1 MPQEFQKSPI
11 VDLTKGLITE
21 QTPFTLVPNATS
33 NELNVEIT
41 GQGSRTRR
49 KGIALEESF
58 LKTNVHPTVSSTALI
73 HTALWRNAGDQTFVD
88 YLVVQVN
95 SKLYLYELQE
105 DMDAAIVI
113 DPSTSNPFF
122 VEMNTYAYNSLSPA
136 EERVS
141 VCFVDGLL
149 VVTSPA
155 IYPFFVE
162 VTPTSSSGFTVTQLD
177 VRERDLEYL
186 GDTSTYFTKANLGG
200 TATVAKQQRMYDT
213 INSGWTETTID
224 AYATHTTTAN
234 DYPPL
239 THRWFEAKTAL
250 GAFDAALWE
259 TIFGGTSI
267 VGNGRIILSVLE
279 KDRTASYNA
288 FAVADAISTT
298 YVPDVV
304 EPTSFSCVASFAGR
318 AAYAGLTSGDGSSKV
333 YITKVIQRPKDL
345 EVCYQVNDPT
355 SESFPDLRADD
366 GVVVRIADCFNILY
380 MYNYQNDLLVFA
392 SNGVWAIRGV
402 DGQFQANSYFVQ
414 KITSEGVP
422 SRFSTAIYKDT
433 PVVFG
438 NKSIFSVVREAN
450 GSIVTQSLS
459 EDTIKSLLN
468 SFGADAKSSTI
479 CVVDES
485 NDKIYWLFNDDPTNL
500 QSMYTFLL
508 VFDLKF
514 AAFNYFEVANN
525 GSRSS
530 TSFIASAFS
539 YGNTLKTEVQS
550 ELVDSSGDTI
560 IDDSSDTVV
569 ISDVGFIDPGPSGIK
584 FVVFWNGIEPDGTNY
599 GTKQIRFAT
608 FRSLTYKDWW
618 DAVSGGGE
626 PLCFFETSFNPFSDL
641 HNYKEVKNLTVYN
654 KIENVGW
661 KKEFTNYSNLIFS
674 TQGLSVKSL
683 WDFRTDTGLVSS
695 YVDCLTYRED
705 PISSPDTPDT
715 TPWTYPISHTYNQ
728 VMLEGRGRI
737 LNLRFLA
744 STGKGFNMI
753 GFETVGSRNR
763 EFDN

>member
-41 GQGSRTRR
+41 RQGSRARR

-58 LKTNVHPTVSSTALI
+58 LKTNVQPTVSNTALI

-122 VEMNTYAYNSLSPA
+122 VEMSTYAYNSLNPA
-136 EERVS
+136 EEKVS
-141 VCFVDGLL
+141 VAFVDGLL
-149 VVTSPA
+149 VVTSPN
-155 IYPFFVE
+155 IYPFFIE
-162 VTPTSSSGFTVTQLD
+162 VTPSSSSGFTVTQLD
-177 VRERDLEYL
+177 VRERDFEYL
-186 GDTSTYFTKANLGG
+186 GDTSTYFAKANLGG

-267 VGNGRIILSVLE
+267 VGNGRIILSVLQ
-279 KDRTASYNA
+279 KDRAASYNA

-298 YVPDVV
+298 YVPDVT

-366 GVVVRIADCFNILY
+366 GVVVRIADCFNILF

-402 DGQFQANSYFVQ
+402 DGQFQANSYFTQ

-459 EDTIKSLLN
+459 EDSIKSFLN
-468 SFGADAKSSTI
+468 NLTSAQKASVKE
-479 CVVDES
+479 VVDES
-485 NDKIYWLFNDDPTNL
+485 NDKIYWLYQASENEL
-500 QSMYTFLL
+500 QSKYNNLL

-514 AAFNYFEVANN
+514 AAFTPWTIADCDPGV
-525 GSRSS
+525 G

-539 YGNTLKTEVQS
+539 YGNTLKTEVQT

-569 ISDVGFIDPGPSGIK
+569 ISNVGFIDPGEIGIK
-584 FVVFWNGIEPDGTNY
+584 FVVFWNGIEPDGANY

-608 FRSLTYKDWW
+608 FRSLSYKDWW
-618 DAVSGGGE
+618 NGDTKGCDYSSFVD
-626 PLCFFETSFNPFSDL
+626 TSFNPFSDL
-641 HNYKEVKNLTVYN
+641 HNFKEVKNLTVYH

-661 KKEFTNYSNLIFS
+661 KKDYTNYSDLYFADL
-674 TQGLSVKSL
+674 GLNVSIL
-683 WDFRTDTGLVSS
+683 WDFKKTNALSEEAFKYNEEPTV
-695 YVDCLTYRED
+695 
-705 PISSPDTPDT
+705 SPDSPST
-715 TPWTYPISHTYNQ
+715 TPWEYPITHTYKQ

-737 LNLRFLA
+737 MNLKFTA
-744 STGKGFNMI
+744 EEGKGFNMI